1 MRILNAVLI
10 FAALLAA
17 YPLDSAKRTG
27 IRRLAGYQLAQE
39 GKVQGPRI
47 APGGLWAEARI
58 QLRLMNNRDFDIKPD
73 TPRDGALQAKLESI
87 LGGRNLSYGIAL
99 LDISDPAHPRYA
111 AVRETDKLLP
121 GSVGKLC
128 IATGFM
134 GALRKTYSDPAAREK
149 FLRSTIRTADAFVN
163 VDGKTVPFYEEGWR
177 AVVNRRIN
185 IGDKFSLWEWLDH
198 MLSVS
203 SNAAGSFTWK
213 QAILLRHFGSSFPV
227 PAEEEKA
234 FFDTTSKQDLARESL
249 ETLEEP
255 LRSSGIDTENLRLGT
270 MFTSD
275 GSRAIPG
282 TASYG
287 TPRELLRWL
296 VHLEQ
301 GKIVDEWSSLEIK
314 RLLYFARSRYRYAS
328 APALANAAVFFKSGS
343 FFQCV
348 PEAGFQCKQ
357 YAGNKTNI
365 MNSIAIVESG
375 SKIYLVALM
384 SNILKINSASE
395 HQRIADL
402 IEKTIQGLPAR

>member
-1 MRILNAVLI
+1 MRVLVAVLI
-10 FAALLAA
+10 VAVILAA

-39 GKVQGPRI
+39 GKVQGPKI
-47 APGGLWAEARI
+47 PPGGLWGEARI
-58 QLRLMNNRDFDIKPD
+58 QLRLLNNRNFDITAE
-73 TPRDGALQAKLESI
+73 TPRDAALQAKLESI
-87 LGGRNLSYGIAL
+87 LGGRNQSYGIAL
-99 LDISDPAHPRYA
+99 LDISDPANPRYA

-128 IATGFM
+128 IVTGFM
-134 GALRKTYSDPAAREK
+134 GALQKSYPDPAAREN
-149 FLRSTIRTADAFVN
+149 FLRSTIRTADAFVH
-163 VDGKTVPFYEEGWR
+163 VDGKTVPFYEEGSR

-198 MLSVS
+198 MLSMS

-213 QAILLRHFGSSFPV
+213 QAILLRHFGSKYPV
-227 PAEEEKA
+227 PDEEEKA
-234 FFDTTSKQDLARESL
+234 FFDTTPKQDLAREAL

-255 LRSSGIDTENLRLGT
+255 LRASGIDTENLRLGT
-270 MFTSD
+270 MFTSG
-275 GSRAIPG
+275 GSRVIPG

-296 VHLEQ
+296 VQLEQ
-301 GKIVDEWSSLEIK
+301 GKLVDEWSSLEIK

-328 APALANAAVFFKSGS
+328 APILRNAAVFFKSGS

-365 MNSIAIVESG
+365 MNSVAIVESG
-375 SKIYLVALM
+375 SKIYLVAMM
-384 SNILKINSASE
+384 SNVLKINSASE

-402 IEKTIQGLPAR
+402 VEKAIQDLPAR